1 MSQESTQ
8 LRDQAHASTLKAQEA
23 LDAGELD
30 ASLAHAEDA
39 EKHLARAQDLD
50 SAESRIK
57 NLQMNSEDM
66 PRWDV
71 TPTGVEVTQI
81 SEETQSN
88 SKAYNPDYKPRA
100 WIKGDNGLDL
110 AASSQP
116 EYVMKDAGSNHHEA
130 SKIQGEAFRTWLS
143 YKTEEAFRL
152 NADPVHVKAMNETT
166 DNQGTLHNLPPMQ
179 VTA

>member
-8 LRDQAHASTLKAQEA
+8 LRDQAHAETLKAQEK

-30 ASLAHAEDA
+30 ASLAHAEEA

-50 SAESRIK
+50 SAESKIK
-57 NLQMNSEDM
+57 NLQMNPEDM
-66 PRWDV
+66 PLWNS
-71 TPTGVEVTQI
+71 TPLGEELTQI
-81 SEETQSN
+81 AKETQSN
-88 SKAYNPDYKPRA
+88 AKAYKTDYKPHA
-100 WIKGDNGLDL
+100 WIKGDNGQDL
-110 AASSQP
+110 SASSQP

-130 SKIQGEAFRTWLS
+130 KKVQGEAFRTWIS

-166 DNQGTLHNLPPMQ
+166 DSQGTLHNLPPMR
-179 VTA
+179 VIA

>member
-8 LRDQAHASTLKAQEA
+8 LRDQAHAETLKAQEK
-23 LDAGELD
+23 LTAGEID
-30 ASLAHAEDA
+30 ASLAHAEEA

-57 NLQMNSEDM
+57 NLQMNPSDM
-66 PRWDV
+66 PVWET
-71 TPTGVEVTQI
+71 TPTGAEISQI
-81 SEETQSN
+81 KEETQSN
-88 SKAYNPDYKPRA
+88 AKAYSPDYKPRA
-100 WIKGDNGLDL
+100 WIKGDNGQDL

-116 EYVMKDAGSNHHEA
+116 EYVMKDAGTNHHEA
-130 SKIQGEAFRTWLS
+130 KKVQGEAFRTWLS

-166 DNQGTLHNLPPMQ
+166 DAQGGSVKVSPMR
-179 VTA
+179 VTV